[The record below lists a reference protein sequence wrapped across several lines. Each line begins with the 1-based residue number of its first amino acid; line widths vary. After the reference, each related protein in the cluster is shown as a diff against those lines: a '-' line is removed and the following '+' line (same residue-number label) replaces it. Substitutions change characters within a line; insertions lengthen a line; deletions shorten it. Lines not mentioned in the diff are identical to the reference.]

1 MTPKRL
7 LCLAL
12 LVGAAAALL
21 AWNKLRPAPVAYA
34 PPASENSFQQKLESG
49 KPRKTIGRNDSSS
62 QTSKPIRGLFR
73 ADEFLTLNENADI
86 QSEENL
92 LRLRKQSLRRLTQ
105 LEKSLLLSPDQ
116 QRQIYPLIARSSAL
130 FDQNIFI
137 NGKQHPPLTHA
148 ANQQKVLEILDPDQ
162 QAEFVD
168 DLLEE
173 REWWDDLVVELEAE
187 IDAEL
192 TPSSPTTNEGE
203 PTRKEENQTPFN
215 LFKNPSN

>member
-1 MTPKRL
+1 MKHKRL
-7 LCLAL
+7 VCLAL
-12 LVGAAAALL
+12 LVGVAAGLL

-34 PPASENSFQQKLESG
+34 PPAAENSLQQKPELGKSG
-49 KPRKTIGRNDSSS
+49 KTTARNDSSS
-62 QTSKPIRGLFR
+62 PPGKPIRGLFR
-73 ADEFLTLNENADI
+73 ADEFLTLNENAAI

-130 FDQNIFI
+130 FDQNISI
-137 NGKQHPPLTHA
+137 NGKQLPPLSNVIT
-148 ANQQKVLEILDPDQ
+148 QEKVLGILDPDQ
-162 QAEFVD
+162 QDEFVD
-168 DLLEE
+168 DLLQE

-187 IDAEL
+187 IDADL
-192 TPSSPTTNEGE
+192 TPSSPTNNEDE
-203 PTRKEENQTPFN
+203 SSLKEENQTPFT